1 MMPIRK
7 NVLIEILLN
16 NIGHNLVA
24 SGEIILTI
32 I

>member
-1 MMPIRK
+1 MPIRK

-16 NIGHNLVA
+16 NIGHNLKV
-24 SGEIILTI
+24 SGENILTI